1 MGYQRTIDDK
11 PAEIR
16 LGRLFPQPARFVLQP
31 RRGAD
36 MGKILRQI
44 QAQARNPDKT
54 GSGQLERPLRNF
66 PGKMPVERDLPILR

>member
-1 MGYQRTIDDK
+1 VVTTPKAAFGLYCSHV
-11 PAEIR
+11 A
-16 LGRLFPQPARFVLQP
+16 AR
-31 RRGAD
+31 D

-44 QAQARNPDKT
+44 QAQARNSDIT